1 MINAELHVIGG
12 KHAGQ
17 VIPLNRLKFLI
28 GREQDCQLRPNSE
41 LVSRH
46 HCVFTV
52 DEFSVRVR
60 DLGSTNGTLV
70 NDERI
75 LKEVVLQPDDR
86 VLVGSLEFSVR
97 INETA
102 PSDATGEISA
112 KTEDTLMDSGT
123 ETVTEMTPLSMPI
136 GSDTTLL
143 QAIPM
148 DPGAEPAPNAEN
160 QAPVAA
166 DPVAAGPAAPPMP
179 QAPVFG
185 GGDTTV
191 MSPPGQMPGQPY
203 PPTPQA
209 GYPMYGAY
217 PYQPMPGQMPQ
228 MYPQGVPGQVPPA
241 PYPYPEQMP
250 QQVGAPADETA
261 AAVPTMPGGVTLP
274 DPAETGAKDA
284 PPKPKS
290 ADGEATEE
298 EATSGADAII
308 KQYMKRRPGG

>member
-17 VIPLNRLKFLI
+17 VIPLNRPKFLI

-52 DEFSVRVR
+52 DDFSVRVR

-75 LKEVVLQPDDR
+75 QKEVVLQPDDR

-97 INETA
+97 INEAA
-102 PSDATGEISA
+102 PSDSTGEISA
-112 KTEDTLMDSGT
+112 KTEDTLVAAGT

-143 QAIPM
+143 RAIPT
-148 DPGAEPAPNAEN
+148 EPDSESAPNADSA
-160 QAPVAA
+160 APVPA
-166 DPVAAGPAAPPMP
+166 DAAAPPMP
-179 QAPVFG
+179 QVPGAG
-185 GGDTTV
+185 AGDTTV
-191 MSPPGQMPGQPY
+191 MSQPMQVPGQPY
-203 PPTPQA
+203 PPMPHA
-209 GYPMYGAY
+209 GYPMYGNY

-228 MYPQGVPGQVPPA
+228 MYPPGFPGQAPPA
-241 PYPYPEQMP
+241 PYPYPEQM
-250 QQVGAPADETA
+250 QQPVEAEETA
-261 AAVPTMPGGVTLP
+261 AAPTMPSVTLP
-274 DPAETGAKDA
+274 DPSETGAKDA

-290 ADGEATEE
+290 ADGETAEE
-298 EATSGADAII
+298 DTNSGADAII
-308 KQYMKRRPGG
+308 KQYMQRRPGG

>member
-17 VIPLNRLKFLI
+17 VIPLNRQKFLI

-52 DEFSVRVR
+52 DDFSVRVR

-75 LKEVVLQPDDR
+75 KKEVVLQPDDR

-97 INETA
+97 INEAAAGDT
-102 PSDATGEISA
+102 TGEISA
-112 KTEDTLMDSGT
+112 KSEDTIVAAGT

-143 QAIPM
+143 SAIPTE
-148 DPGAEPAPNAEN
+148 PGSEELVPNADSAA
-160 QAPVAA
+160 QAAA
-166 DPVAAGPAAPPMP
+166 DPSAPPMP
-179 QAPVFG
+179 QMPGPGA
-185 GGDTTV
+185 GDTTV
-191 MSPPGQMPGQPY
+191 MSQSPLIPGQPY
-203 PPTPQA
+203 PAMPQA
-209 GYPMYGAY
+209 GYPMYGNY
-217 PYQPMPGQMPQ
+217 PYQPMPGQVPGQVPQ
-228 MYPQGVPGQVPPA
+228 MYPQGFPGQAPPA

-250 QQVGAPADETA
+250 QQLEAPADDTA
-261 AAVPTMPGGVTLP
+261 SAVPTMPSVSLP
-274 DPAETGAKDA
+274 DPSETGAKDA

-290 ADGEATEE
+290 EGGEAA
-298 EATSGADAII
+298 EADSNSGADAII
-308 KQYMKRRPGG
+308 KQYMQRRPGG

>member
-17 VIPLNRLKFLI
+17 VIPLNRQKFLI

-52 DEFSVRVR
+52 DDFSVRIR

-75 LKEVVLQPDDR
+75 QKEVVLQPDDR
-86 VLVGSLEFSVR
+86 VLVGSLEFFVR

-102 PSDATGEISA
+102 EDDTTGEISA
-112 KTEDTLMDSGT
+112 KSEETLVGAGT

-136 GSDTTLL
+136 GSDTTFL
-143 QAIPM
+143 QAIPT
-148 DPGAEPAPNAEN
+148 EPAPNAEN
-160 QAPVAA
+160 SAQAAA
-166 DPVAAGPAAPPMP
+166 DPAAPLMP
-179 QAPVFG
+179 QVPDVGA
-185 GGDTTV
+185 GDTTV
-191 MSPPGQMPGQPY
+191 MGQPGQIPGQPY

-217 PYQPMPGQMPQ
+217 PYQPMPGQVPGQVPQ
-228 MYPQGVPGQVPPA
+228 MYPQGFPGQVPPA

-250 QQVGAPADETA
+250 QQMGAPADETT
-261 AAVPTMPGGVTLP
+261 AAVPTMPSVTLP
-274 DPAETGAKDA
+274 DPSETGAKDA
-284 PPKPKS
+284 PPKPKP
-290 ADGEATEE
+290 ADGEAAEE
-298 EATSGADAII
+298 DTNTGADAII
-308 KQYMKRRPGG
+308 KQYMQRRPGG